1 MDKKQIYNIKK
12 NNLAESIESGEY
24 FKEAREWYFYKFCKP
39 ISEKYFWLF
48 LLISLLIS
56 IIPLYNEISAW
67 YPLKNSK
74 AIILLN
80 KDPEYVQIVKKMENP
95 DKNPDLAIL
104 RHLIKNYVQMREEYL
119 PGSLNLLKIDNR
131 LKKISNNS
139 SREITKDFQNIFATN
154 DNINP
159 MLRLG
164 KFGIREVEFLD
175 FKIDVKEKSLLEKL
189 LSNNYISIPNKATVI
204 FKTEE
209 TIINKKNTE
218 YWNLNIAF
226 IYSGVLIDK
235 EKKTL
240 TLEEFTVTD
249 YQKTNF

>member
-12 NNLAESIESGEY
+12 AKLTESIENGEY

-39 ISEKYFWLF
+39 ISEKFFWLF
-48 LLISLLIS
+48 ILVLLLVS
-56 IIPLYNEISAW
+56 IIPLYSEISAW

-74 AIILLN
+74 AIILFN
-80 KDPEYVQIVKKMENP
+80 KDPEFVQIVKKMENP

-104 RHLIKNYVQMREEYL
+104 RHLLKNYVQMREEYL
-119 PGSLNLLKIDNR
+119 PGSLNLVKIDNR

-159 MLRLG
+159 MVRLG
-164 KFGIREVEFLD
+164 KFGTREVEFLD
-175 FKIDVKEKSLLEKL
+175 FKIEVEEKSLFEKL
-189 LSNNYISIPNKATVI
+189 LSNTYISLPNNAVVI

-209 TIINKKNTE
+209 NIINKKTTK
-218 YWNLNIAF
+218 YWRLNI
-226 IYSGVLIDK
+226 
-235 EKKTL
+235 
-240 TLEEFTVTD
+240 
-249 YQKTNF
+249 